1 MNKKQ
6 AVIIVSLLVL
16 IVCAGVLATKV
27 QSPLYL
33 PTEDT
38 TAKITD
44 DNTTGSDAAVDNQ
57 SDSNASYFTE
67 AKLSR
72 NTQTDLTISNL
83 KEMLN
88 DKSLNSDSKKDVTDK
103 LATLTLNANNQTKIE
118 EELKLKG
125 FKEVVCFI
133 ENSKAK
139 VIVQSEEKLTE
150 EQNKKIQS
158 VVLNIS
164 QIRDVEITNQH

>member
-33 PTEDT
+33 QTEN
-38 TAKITD
+38 TAATVD
-44 DNTTGSDAAVDNQ
+44 DAVKTVDGSA
-57 SDSNASYFTE
+57 YFEE
-67 AKLSR
+67 AKLTR
-72 NTQTDLTISNL
+72 NAENDMTIENYKVMISNKNL
-83 KEMLN
+83 
-88 DKSLNSDSKKDVTDK
+88 SDENKKNYNEK
-103 LATLTLNANNQTKIE
+103 LSALVMNANNQVKIE

-125 FKEVVCFI
+125 FKEVICLI
-133 ENSKAK
+133 DNSKAK
-139 VIVQSEEKLTE
+139 VVIQSEEKINDE
-150 EQNKKIQS
+150 ESRKIQM

-164 QIRDVEITNQH
+164 QIRDIEITNR